1 MRVVLFVDC
10 SIEDVKCFFSVSEV
24 RSWTLTV
31 LQPRR
36 LMNSSMLLVSG
47 RSYLF
52 FRRFDNEASLGKEE
66 RRTLAEGADWSFLV
80 SALEAIVPTVSV
92 GVTEDDDFGGIA
104 RCDVSVI
111 FSWQISGAFLLDAW
125 MPQFTFSE

>member
-24 RSWTLTV
+24 RSWTFTV

-52 FRRFDNEASLGKEE
+52 FRRFDNVASLGKEE
-66 RRTLAEGADWSFLV
+66 RRTLAEVADWSFLV
-80 SALEAIVPTVSV
+80 RELEAIVPTVSV

-104 RCDVSVI
+104 R
-111 FSWQISGAFLLDAW
+111 A
-125 MPQFTFSE
+125 M